1 MSLVRFGRGG
11 GFAGFELGEPP
22 VGFGADHVEAGGLV
36 MIPGDGGVCST
47 LVDAFFLQEVFEG
60 GAMCG
65 FLLMDA
71 SFGLVSGWWLAA

>member
-36 MIPGDGGVCST
+36 MIPARA
-47 LVDAFFLQEVFEG
+47 AFVAL
-60 GAMCG
+60 
-65 FLLMDA
+65 
-71 SFGLVSGWWLAA
+71 S